1 MFYYRCTDEDIQ
13 FRLAS
18 RFINE
23 AVMCLQE
30 GILAT
35 PVSLIDS
42 IFDMLGVRP

>member
-1 MFYYRCTDEDIQ
+1 MTDEDIQ

-30 GILAT
+30 GILEN
-35 PVSLIDS
+35 PVSLHDKENSRSFLHAVI
-42 IFDMLGVRP
+42 